1 MSYLLRFT
9 GNENV
14 TFASAINI
22 PANNSDSFAYVF
34 DINYNGNS
42 NEVLFANPNSFNDTL
57 RIASSTSI
65 VFRAGSSNNTFT
77 LTTALQPGRQILK
90 IKKDVFDVAVYD
102 ANNNALSAVQSTG
115 MTNNVFGFGEDSQ
128 NRNFSGDLYSA
139 KIYSDFAETQ
149 LAHNF
154 DANASG
160 GTGTTLDNLATPAN
174 PGTLNKFTG
183 TTDSWWVSYGGATY
197 SITLVAGSYAYTG
210 NDLAL
215 KADRKLSFDA
225 GSYDYTGQQLT
236 LTYTPTGG
244 ATYTITLDAGSYSYA
259 GNDIVLAANRAI
271 LLEVGNYNY
280 TGQPVILAANRKLS
294 FDPGSYTL
302 TGNDASLLAS
312 RKISLDAGVYN
323 YVGNPMSLVFSGQT
337 VTLIDD
343 YSVSYADDDIKAAY
357 ADDDITA
364 IYLN

>member
-1 MSYLLRFT
+1 MAYLLRFT

-57 RIASSTSI
+57 RISSSTSI

-77 LTTALQPGRQILK
+77 LTTALQLGRQILK

-139 KIYSDFAETQ
+139 KIYSDFNETT
-149 LAHNF
+149 LVHNF
-154 DANASG
+154 DADASG
-160 GTGTTLDNLATPAN
+160 GTGTTLDNLATPSN

-183 TTDSWWVSYGGATY
+183 TTNSWWVSYGSSGISVTATLGTISYSSNNSVVNVTGDIEVSATLGTISYASNSSVVVISGVVQALATLGTINYSSNDAQVLLAGLIDVTATIGTISYTSNNTTVFVQDGQSLGVVTAGFAADLYGASFKPN
-197 SITLVAGSYAYTG
+197 SITVNFKG
-210 NDLAL
+210 
-215 KADRKLSFDA
+215 
-225 GSYDYTGQQLT
+225 
-236 LTYTPTGG
+236 
-244 ATYTITLDAGSYSYA
+244 
-259 GNDIVLAANRAI
+259 
-271 LLEVGNYNY
+271 
-280 TGQPVILAANRKLS
+280 
-294 FDPGSYTL
+294 
-302 TGNDASLLAS
+302 
-312 RKISLDAGVYN
+312 
-323 YVGNPMSLVFSGQT
+323 
-337 VTLIDD
+337 
-343 YSVSYADDDIKAAY
+343 
-357 ADDDITA
+357 
-364 IYLN
+364 